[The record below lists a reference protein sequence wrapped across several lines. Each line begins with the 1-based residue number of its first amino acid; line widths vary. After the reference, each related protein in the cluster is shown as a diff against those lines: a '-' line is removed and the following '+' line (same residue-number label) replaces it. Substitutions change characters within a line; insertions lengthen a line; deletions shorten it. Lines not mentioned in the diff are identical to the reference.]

1 MRKPAD
7 GRAARGAGGGCGAL
21 RVKWNGCPSPTPA
34 GGQERRRRRVR
45 PRLRRAGQEGGRA
58 RGGWG
63 RRPAARERGARGGT
77 PPPRGGRAGDV
88 SPAGRKGR
96 ARGSLSILFSHDLR
110 EPRVART
117 DGPGRPQE
125 SKASTGK
132 GGHECLQYLPD
143 RHVQEQ
149 PPPQAGPSPT
159 SPPPAASTLGHR
171 PCPLARRG
179 RGHWAREAGA
189 GLLLGAE
196 GHGEVARFAT
206 FPRGGK
212 SPPARAPRA
221 LSSSFRGNLCWEAL
235 RAALAGRPAGKGGKG
250 RAPRPP
256 RWGCRGSGPLPG
268 PHAPRARSS
277 TAAPLSHP
285 AARAGRAR
293 ARGGAPRPLAA
304 DLCPPHPRPRGGKVR
319 EGAAGAGGRGGSG
332 PEPRGAHAPRA
343 GAHPA
348 PPPDPTLRPQ
358 GPPPPVR
365 SRPAPPFILSP
376 GLGAPSTGRAG
387 VAKSPARLGE
397 GLPTAAP

>member
-149 PPPQAGPSPT
+149 PPPPGRPKPHVPAPRCQHFGSPAV
-159 SPPPAASTLGHR
+159 PLG
-171 PCPLARRG
+171 
-179 RGHWAREAGA
+179 
-189 GLLLGAE
+189 
-196 GHGEVARFAT
+196 
-206 FPRGGK
+206 
-212 SPPARAPRA
+212 PARPRS
-221 LSSSFRGNLCWEAL
+221 L
-235 RAALAGRPAGKGGKG
+235 
-250 RAPRPP
+250 
-256 RWGCRGSGPLPG
+256 
-268 PHAPRARSS
+268 
-277 TAAPLSHP
+277 
-285 AARAGRAR
+285 
-293 ARGGAPRPLAA
+293 
-304 DLCPPHPRPRGGKVR
+304 
-319 EGAAGAGGRGGSG
+319 GAGGRGGTTSRGGRTRGGGQICNFSKRGKVPSRSG
-332 PEPRGAHAPRA
+332 PSGSFFFFSGKLVLGSFARGSRRAPRGQGRE
-343 GAHPA
+343 G
-348 PPPDPTLRPQ
+348 Q
-358 GPPPPVR
+358 GPAAAQVGLPRVWAASGPPRPPSPFLD
-365 SRPAPPFILSP
+365 SRAAESP
-376 GLGAPSTGRAG
+376 GRAG
-387 VAKSPARLGE
+387 GARSGTWRRSPPAGC
-397 GLPTAAP
+397 